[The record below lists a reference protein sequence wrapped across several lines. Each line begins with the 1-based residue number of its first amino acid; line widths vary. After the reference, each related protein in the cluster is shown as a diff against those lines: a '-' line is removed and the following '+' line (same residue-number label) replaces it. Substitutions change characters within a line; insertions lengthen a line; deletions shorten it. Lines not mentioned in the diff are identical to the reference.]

1 MAKESICQKNIGHR
15 FLLKL
20 IFIHIKMAAKF
31 FTNEYIVNPQN
42 ILDFCVFNQQYTTF
56 KIAQEFND
64 EISSLAWCT
73 SLSY

>member
-1 MAKESICQKNIGHR
+1 
-15 FLLKL
+15 
-20 IFIHIKMAAKF
+20 MAAKF